1 MDTQYKYSQSR
12 KRMSQSSQDAPDDSR
27 PSVQPADPAHRRI
40 AIVGI
45 LLINT
50 AGAVLIWL
58 VTRQIDRLVDLTG
71 LEHAALIICL
81 AMILVSLGILPTA
94 LYLYTTGRRIRQA
107 ERFPPP
113 GMAVIRNTPV
123 ITGPPAR
130 RRGTILMI
138 LAVILVI
145 VAAYLFAYALTVYRT
160 FPH

>member
-1 MDTQYKYSQSR
+1 MP
-12 KRMSQSSQDAPDDSR
+12 QSSQDAPSDHR
-27 PSVQPADPAHRRI
+27 PSVQPADPARRRI
-40 AIVGI
+40 AIVAI

-58 VTRQIDRLVDLTG
+58 VTRQIDRLIDLTG
-71 LEHAALIICL
+71 MEHAALIICV

-94 LYLYTTGRRIRQA
+94 LYLFTVGRRIRHA

-113 GMAVIRNTPV
+113 GMAVIRNTPI

-130 RRGTILMI
+130 RRGLILMV
-138 LAVILVI
+138 LAVVLII
-145 VAAYLFAYALTVYRT
+145 AAAYLFAYALTVYRT